1 MYVQKLFT
9 MKTYSIRA
17 LLILLVIA
25 TACNF
30 GNKADEIANSSE
42 SDSISQLE
50 SANKSAV
57 KKPTETK
64 GEMAVRNFELKKLIF
79 FGTEP
84 FWDMKFKTDFAEYS
98 NSDGTYLKLSY
109 SPKADAQSTLPDAV
123 KMLSENELQ
132 ITTYENGKK
141 LQITI
146 KKESC
151 SDGMSDESY
160 AYSISLAWE
169 SDNNTLFGCGRVI
182 NIETEKDRFEE
193 ELWTRI
199 NSLQEDYKIQT
210 LVYETD
216 IRNFD
221 FYKKDA
227 YFKSYVDY
235 LFDLG
240 YNVTHEKGQYYLKTN

>member
-1 MYVQKLFT
+1 
-9 MKTYSIRA
+9 MKTILYYCLS
-17 LLILLVIA
+17 LLFLFA
-25 TACNF
+25 MACNF
-30 GNKADEIANSSE
+30 EGNTAETQSTDL
-42 SDSISQLE
+42 DSNTRIE
-50 SANKSAV
+50 NDN
-57 KKPTETK
+57 KKPTNGYKESK
-64 GEMAVRNFELKKLIF
+64 SAAAVRKFELKKLIF

-109 SPKADAQSTLPDAV
+109 SKKADAQSSLPDAV
-123 KMLSENELQ
+123 KVLSENELQ
-132 ITTYENGKK
+132 ISTYENGKK

-146 KKESC
+146 KKEPC

-160 AYSISLAWE
+160 NYSISLAWE

-199 NSLQEDYKIQT
+199 NSLQEESKIQA

-240 YNVTHEKGQYYLKTN
+240 FVIRQEEGQYYLFIK